1 MPLCSQAV
9 ILQKN
14 GNPADGK
21 THENLS
27 RYCIFL
33 KLVLN
38 VRIRGSDNLVML

>member
-9 ILQKN
+9 ISHKN
-14 GNPADGK
+14 GNPADEK
-21 THENLS
+21 THENLF

-38 VRIRGSDNLVML
+38 ARIRGSDDLVML